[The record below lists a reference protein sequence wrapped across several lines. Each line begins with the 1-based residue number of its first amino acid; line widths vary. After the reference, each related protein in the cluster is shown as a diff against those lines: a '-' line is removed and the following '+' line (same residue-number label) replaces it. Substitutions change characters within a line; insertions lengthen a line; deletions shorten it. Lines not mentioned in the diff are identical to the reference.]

1 MRSAKQAVR
10 DLPTHVLMDL
20 ADIGTIQHPPTEN
33 CALGS
38 VRTPELS
45 EAGHTDG
52 WRSILSWATRWL
64 HRLFG
69 RAIEQQKGPVT
80 RQQSGLGISSN
91 GATHR
96 ETFDSEGDSR
106 HEALRREQARDQV
119 QETPTGPSVE
129 KRLSAQEYLADFRNR
144 DTAKKLRRRVSAFIG
159 QAIVGKITL
168 ETITDELA
176 RRGVTYRQPIEGS
189 TLVIRD
195 CDLIEAEIDGHRLLR
210 SGLERVLRTGDYVK
224 ISIETSKPVRICEP
238 LRRDVELRSWA
249 PLSIPELQI
258 TSASLPKLSVDHRA
272 SVENLE
278 AVSVKCGI
286 LEATSVKVTELNV
299 KGDARATHVDVCH
312 DMVIEGTLDNVSH
325 IRVVGRAVIG
335 SLGSN
340 FSQNA
345 CVSGGALAKEIAKK
359 ASLSFYSNGQTL
371 TELVARAEPIHRRV
385 TPESVVAQNAADIPA
400 STDQRHQEVDEGDK
414 PRRRI
419 RRGGVRI

>member
-1 MRSAKQAVR
+1 M
-10 DLPTHVLMDL
+10 
-20 ADIGTIQHPPTEN
+20 EN
-33 CALGS
+33 CASGS
-38 VRTPELS
+38 VRTPERS
-45 EAGHTDG
+45 EAGHVDG

-69 RAIEQQKGPVT
+69 RAIEQQKRPVT

-106 HEALRREQARDQV
+106 HETLRREQARDQV
-119 QETPTGPSVE
+119 QETPTGTSVE
-129 KRLSAQEYLADFRNR
+129 KRLSAQEYQEYLADFRSR
-144 DTAKKLRRRVSAFIG
+144 DTVKKLRRRVSAFIG
-159 QAIVGKITL
+159 QATVGKITL
-168 ETITDELA
+168 EMITDELA

-189 TLVIRD
+189 TLVIKD

-210 SGLERVLRTGDYVK
+210 SGLERLLRTGDYVK
-224 ISIETSKPVRICEP
+224 IIIETSKPVRISEP

-258 TSASLPKLSVDHRA
+258 TSAGLPKLSVDHRA
-272 SVENLE
+272 SIEKLE
-278 AVSVKCGI
+278 AVTVKCGI
-286 LEATSVKVTELNV
+286 LEATSVKVTDLNV
-299 KGDARATHVDVCH
+299 KGDARATHVDGCH

-359 ASLSFYSNGQTL
+359 AGLSFYSKGQTL
-371 TELVARAEPIHRRV
+371 TELVARAQPIHRRA

-400 STDQRHQEVDEGDK
+400 SAGQGHQEGDESRQATQANK
-414 PRRRI
+414 SRWLRI
-419 RRGGVRI
+419 